1 MFAILG
7 ARVHAA
13 VGRMIT
19 ATRAAFREA
28 FRPAPI
34 VTGLV
39 RDLLRTHDELVIE
52 NAALRQQLIV
62 AARKMKRTDF
72 RPWERGLMV
81 ALTSILPKWR
91 DAVLLVK
98 PETVI
103 RWHRE
108 GFRLLWKYRSKAATP
123 RESRL
128 APNTIELIR
137 RMAIDNR
144 TWGAERIRGELL
156 KLGIR
161 VAKRTIQRH
170 IRAVRPPGDGQRWRT
185 FLWNHTVWACDFLQ
199 VYDVSFRPVFG
210 FFVIDVNTKRVVHV
224 AVTREP
230 SERWTAQQL
239 RNATPFAAG
248 PRFVIRDR
256 DAKFGAD
263 FDRVAK
269 GAAIRLLKTAVQAP
283 LMNATCE
290 RFLGSVRRECL
301 DHVIILGE
309 DHLRSVLSEY
319 VEYFNASRPHQGIA
333 QRVPVPNPAKSSA
346 LSGNV
351 VASPVLGGLHHAYQ
365 WAA

>member
-1 MFAILG
+1 VFAILG

-13 VGRMIT
+13 VGRLMNT
-19 ATRAAFREA
+19 ARTAFREA
-28 FRPAPI
+28 FRPAPM
-34 VTGLV
+34 VTALG
-39 RDLLRTHDELVIE
+39 RDLFRTHDELVVE
-52 NAALRQQLIV
+52 NVALRQQLIV
-62 AARKMKRTDF
+62 AARKVKRTDF

-81 ALTSILPKWR
+81 TNILPRWR
-91 DAVLLVK
+91 DAVLLVR

-108 GFRLLWKYRSKAATP
+108 GFRLLWKHRSKATTL
-123 RESRL
+123 REWRL
-128 APNTIELIR
+128 APDTIELIR
-137 RMAIDNR
+137 RIAIDNR

-185 FLWNHTVWACDFLQ
+185 FLRNHTVWACDFLQ
-199 VYDVSFRPVFG
+199 VYDVWFRPVFA

-230 SERWTAQQL
+230 GERWTAQQL

-269 GAAIRLLKTAVQAP
+269 GAGIRLMK
-283 LMNATCE
+283 
-290 RFLGSVRRECL
+290 R
-301 DHVIILGE
+301 
-309 DHLRSVLSEY
+309 LS
-319 VEYFNASRPHQGIA
+319 RH
-333 QRVPVPNPAKSSA
+333 R
-346 LSGNV
+346 
-351 VASPVLGGLHHAYQ
+351 
-365 WAA
+365 